1 MKTKPHKMEAST
13 EQQQD
18 PKGEES
24 RRVHRCR
31 AHRRRLIRPQELCG
45 RRQAVGFGALMVF
58 LTLAAA
64 CTVGPDYV
72 RPPEV
77 VPEAYKEMQGWKVAE
92 PMDHLVRGK
101 WWELFDDPQ
110 LSALEDQVDISNQNI
125 AGAEAQ
131 FRQAR
136 ALVQAARSAYF
147 PTATIGSS
155 LTRSFQT
162 NPSTPTGP
170 VSFYSLPVDVS
181 WEPDLFGRVRR
192 SVESGRAI
200 AQATAADLEGVRLTI
215 QAEVAQDYFQLRT
228 LDTQKQILAE
238 TVTAFRKSHELT
250 KNRYAAGVASR
261 ADVLQGETQL
271 KSTQAQEIDVGV
283 QRAQLEHAI
292 AVLIGK
298 PAWSYSIPFAPLTA
312 LPPPIP
318 VGLPSEL
325 LERRPDIAAAER
337 RMASANAQIG
347 VAMAAYY
354 PTVTLSALGG
364 FQSLDLAN
372 WLTWPAR
379 FWAVGAAISET
390 LFEGGLRRAQTE
402 EARAAY
408 DATVASYR
416 QMVLI
421 GFQEVEDNLAA
432 LRILGQEAAMQEEA
446 VKAAQD
452 SVVVTMNQY
461 KAGIVAYLNVIVIQ
475 AAALNNQRVA
485 MNIQGQRMTAA
496 VLLIKALGGGWSASD
511 LPNNDSF
518 VNTP

>member
-1 MKTKPHKMEAST
+1 MKPLRIEKST
-13 EQQQD
+13 EQPQD
-18 PKGEES
+18 ASGYGS
-24 RRVHRCR
+24 RREHRCC
-31 AHRRRLIRPQELCG
+31 LIRPQESRG
-45 RRQAVGFGALMVF
+45 RKRAVALGVVMVF

-72 RPPEV
+72 RPPAV
-77 VPEAYKEMQGWKVAE
+77 VPEAYKEMKGWKVAE
-92 PMDHLVRGK
+92 PMDHLERGK

-155 LTRSFQT
+155 FSRSFQA
-162 NPSTPTGP
+162 NPTVPTGP
-170 VSFYSLPVDVS
+170 ISVYSLPVDVS

-192 SVESGRAI
+192 SVESGRAT

-215 QAEVAQDYFQLRT
+215 QAELAQNYFQLRT
-228 LDTQKQILAE
+228 LDAQKQILSE
-238 TVTAFRKSHELT
+238 TVAAFQKSLELT
-250 KNRYAAGVASR
+250 KNRYAVGVASR
-261 ADVLQGETQL
+261 ADVLQAEAQL

-292 AVLIGK
+292 AVLTGK
-298 PAWSYSIPFAPLTA
+298 PASSLSIALAPLTE
-312 LPPPIP
+312 LPPSIP

-347 VAMAAYY
+347 VAIAAFY
-354 PTVTLSALGG
+354 PTVTLSASGG
-364 FQSLDLAN
+364 FQSLNLAK

-379 FWAVGAAISET
+379 FWSVGAAISET
-390 LFEGGLRRAQTE
+390 LFEGGLRKAQTE
-402 EARAAY
+402 QARAAY

-416 QMVLI
+416 QTVLTA
-421 GFQEVEDNLAA
+421 FQEVEDNLAA
-432 LRILGQEAAMQEEA
+432 LRILGQEASVQEEA

-461 KAGIVAYLNVIVIQ
+461 GAGIVAYLNVIITQ
-475 AAALNNQRVA
+475 TTALSNQRVA
-485 MNIQGQRMTAA
+485 MNILGQRMTAA
-496 VLLIKALGGGWSASD
+496 VLLVKALGGGWSASD
-511 LPNNDSF
+511 LPDNDTF
-518 VNTP
+518 VNKP

>member
-1 MKTKPHKMEAST
+1 MMMKPHKMEVST

-18 PKGEES
+18 PKGDGS
-24 RRVHRCR
+24 RT
-31 AHRRRLIRPQELCG
+31 AHRRRLIRPQEIC
-45 RRQAVGFGALMVF
+45 RRRRALGFGALMVF

-72 RPPEV
+72 RPPAV
-77 VPEAYKEMQGWKVAE
+77 VPEAYKEMKGWKVAE
-92 PMDHLVRGK
+92 PMDHLDRGK
-101 WWELFDDPQ
+101 WWEIFDDPQ
-110 LSALEDQVDISNQNI
+110 LSALEDQVDLSNQNI

-147 PTATIGSS
+147 PAATIGPSF
-155 LTRSFQT
+155 TRSFQT
-162 NPSTPTGP
+162 NPSAPTGP
-170 VSFYSLPVDVS
+170 LSVYSLPVDVS

-192 SVESGRAI
+192 SVESGRAT
-200 AQATAADLEGVRLTI
+200 AQATAADLGGVRLTM
-215 QAEVAQDYFQLRT
+215 QAELAQDYFQLRA
-228 LDTQKQILAE
+228 LDAQKQILVE
-238 TVTAFRKSHELT
+238 TVAAFRKSLELT

-261 ADVLQGETQL
+261 ADVLQAETQL

-298 PAWSYSIPFAPLTA
+298 PASGFSIPFAPLTA
-312 LPPPIP
+312 FPPPIP

-325 LERRPDIAAAER
+325 LERRPDIAATER

-347 VAMAAYY
+347 VATAAFY
-354 PTVTLSALGG
+354 PTVTLGASGG

-372 WLTWPAR
+372 WLTWPSR
-379 FWAVGAAISET
+379 FWSVGAAISET
-390 LFEGGLRRAQTE
+390 LFEGGLRKAQTE
-402 EARAAY
+402 QARAAY

-416 QMVLI
+416 QTVLT

-432 LRILGQEAAMQEEA
+432 LRILEQEAAIQEEA

-461 KAGIVAYLNVIVIQ
+461 KAGIIAYLNVIVAQ

-485 MNIQGQRMTAA
+485 VSIQGQRMTAA
-496 VLLIKALGGGWSASD
+496 VLLIKALGGGWTTSA
-511 LPNNDSF
+511 LPGPEDVS
-518 VNTP
+518 